1 MSLIMVTGFLGNK
14 LKKICPKTVVS
25 LSKNGDRKAKE
36 EKENKGYCKA
46 FCQTQ

>member
-25 LSKNGDRKAKE
+25 LSKNGEKE

>member
-25 LSKNGDRKAKE
+25 LSKNGDRKEKE
-36 EKENKGYCKA
+36 EKEKGYCKA